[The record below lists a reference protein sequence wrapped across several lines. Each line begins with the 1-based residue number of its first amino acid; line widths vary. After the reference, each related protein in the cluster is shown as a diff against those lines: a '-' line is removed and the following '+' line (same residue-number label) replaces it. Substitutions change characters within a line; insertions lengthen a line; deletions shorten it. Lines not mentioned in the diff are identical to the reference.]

1 MAYPIETRE
10 RFIELRQKG
19 LSYSQIAAETGI
31 NKKTLL
37 AWGKKMNTKVT
48 GMESEKIIHVL
59 KTHIQKRRQQLEQ
72 TLIALNCIAQEIEG
86 WDLNRLNLKSPRDVQ
101 KYLKRRKQ
109 NILMEYDSA
118 ITQEISDK
126 NDSSRT
132 IQPDD
137 RQRT

>member
-1 MAYPIETRE
+1 MAYPVETRE
-10 RFIELRQKG
+10 RFIKLRKKG

-126 NDSSRT
+126 NDSSQT
-132 IQPDD
+132 IQPND

>member
-1 MAYPIETRE
+1 MAYPVETRE
-10 RFIELRQKG
+10 RFIKLRKKG

-48 GMESEKIIHVL
+48 GMESEKIIHML